1 MYTNRREIIRGIVS
15 DLKSGASM
23 GSAIQRSGV
32 KSHVT
37 ILNWRKKS
45 PRLDKLIKAA
55 EDYST
60 KKRTGMVV
68 DALFKNA
75 MSGNIAAQIF
85 WLKNR
90 APEEWRDVYEGS
102 NGNITNIFTIIQ
114 NLQREFISENS
125 KPSLGLDR
133 GDGLHSGRTRFIGN
147 GKEVSE

>member
-1 MYTNRREIIRGIVS
+1 MYSNRQEIIKSIIS

-23 GSAIQRSGV
+23 GYAIQRSGV

-60 KKRTGMVV
+60 NKRTGMVV
-68 DALFKNA
+68 DSLFKNA
-75 MSGNIAAQIF
+75 MSGNVAAQIF

-90 APEEWRDVYEGS
+90 AKDEWRDSQMEFSQV
-102 NGNITNIFTIIQ
+102 NNFTKIDKIQIPVII
-114 NLQREFISENS
+114 ENQEEWENFVV
-125 KPSLGLDR
+125 
-133 GDGLHSGRTRFIGN
+133 RFNTDKKTIDN
-147 GKEVSE
+147 VDLPRF